1 MHNKL
6 QHSELP
12 HCVRTENCL
21 TLGEKKIMVAAVTT
35 REDGFAEMAYVGEKP
50 WHGLGQELTAN
61 APIET
66 WVQQAGMEWKIKRGV
81 VRYATTRNDDLG
93 LMNLP
98 DQHVLFR
105 SDTKKPLGIVSSKYL
120 VVQPSE
126 VLEFFRDLTNAN
138 GYTLNTAGTLF
149 DGRKFWALASIGE
162 SACVIGDDK
171 IEGFLLLSSSCDGT
185 LATTA
190 RFTTV
195 RVVCN
200 NTLNTALKKEAK
212 HEVVVRHSTTFDAEA
227 AKKNLGLARDNFGTF
242 LKASRRLA
250 AKSVSKTDAATF
262 IEKLLRDTKMIT
274 AQDIT
279 KSTPYTRILEL
290 FNTSAMGGTLVSA
303 EGTAWGMVNAVTEY
317 VDHYAKATNDSNRI
331 ASAWFGRGDALKTQA
346 LEQALAIVS

>member
-1 MHNKL
+1 
-6 QHSELP
+6 
-12 HCVRTENCL
+12 
-21 TLGEKKIMVAAVTT
+21 MVAAVTT
-35 REDGFAEMAYVGEKP
+35 REDGFAEMAYVGAVP
-50 WHGLGQELTAN
+50 WHGLGQELTVN

-81 VRYATTRNDDLG
+81 VRYATARGDDLESIG
-93 LMNLP
+93 LMDLP

-105 SDTKKPLGIVSSKYL
+105 SDTKKPLGVVSSKYQ

-126 VLEFFRDLTNAN
+126 VLEFFRDLTEAN
-138 GYTLNTAGTLF
+138 GYALNTAGTLF

-162 SACVIGDDK
+162 SACVVGDDK
-171 IEGFLLLSSSCDGT
+171 VEGFLLLSSSCDGT

-200 NTLNTALKKEAK
+200 NTLGMALKGAAK
-212 HEVVVRHSTTFDAEA
+212 HEVIVRHSTAFDAEE
-227 AKKNLGLARDNFGTF
+227 AKKNLGLARDGFGAF
-242 LKASRRLA
+242 LKASRQLA
-250 AKSVSKTDAATF
+250 AKSVSKTAAADF
-262 IEKLLRDTKMIT
+262 VEKLLRDTKMIT
-274 AQDIT
+274 AQDIS

-290 FNTSAMGGTLVSA
+290 FNTSAMGGTLISA

-317 VDHYAKATNDSNRI
+317 VDHYAKASNDSNRI

-346 LEQALAIVS
+346 FEQALALAA